1 MRWVYLAI
9 AAFLGIIFLRADVQ
23 LVDLILNTNLKWSAV
38 AAVFL
43 VGLLVGQILRGFQP
57 DGKTLKYAGWG
68 LFVTLVLGVL
78 EYSVE
83 WQRDIVL
90 ANDQTL
96 ILTAASVES
105 VSQHYITAKDGLFL
119 TQASFNS
126 AQADALIDTG
136 ASLVLVNYTTAKA
149 AGVDVDALAFT
160 IPVTTASGPLKIAQ
174 ITLGEVRLG
183 NSIVARNVPAAV
195 TPKGLSHSNL
205 LGGSFLL
212 QMDQTVLRKD
222 QMILSQR
229 R

>member
-9 AAFLGIIFLRADVQ
+9 AAILGIVFLRADVQ
-23 LVDLILNTNLKWSAV
+23 LVDLVLNANLKWSAI

-43 VGLLVGQILRGFQP
+43 VGLLVGQIIRKFQP
-57 DGKTLKYAGWG
+57 DSKTLKYAGWG
-68 LFVTLVLGVL
+68 VFVTLVLGLL

-90 ANDQTL
+90 ADNQTV
-96 ILTAASVES
+96 ILTAASVEA
-105 VSQHYITAKDGLFL
+105 VSQHYITAKGGLFL
-119 TQASFNS
+119 TDASFNT
-126 AQADALIDTG
+126 AHADALIDTG
-136 ASLVLVNYTTAKA
+136 ASIVLVNYATAKA
-149 AGVDVDALAFT
+149 AGIDVDALKFT
-160 IPVTTASGPLKIAQ
+160 TPVTTASGPLKIAQ
-174 ITLGEVRLG
+174 ITLDEIRLG
-183 NSIVARNVPAAV
+183 NTIVARNVPAAV

-212 QMDQTVLRKD
+212 QMDQTVVRKD

>member
-136 ASLVLVNYTTAKA
+136 ASLVLVNYATAKA

>member
-9 AAFLGIIFLRADVQ
+9 AAILGIVFLRADVQ
-23 LVDLILNTNLKWSAV
+23 LVDLILNTNLKWSAI

-43 VGLLVGQILRGFQP
+43 VGLLVGQIIRGFQP
-57 DGKTLKYAGWG
+57 DSKTLKYAGWG
-68 LFVTLVLGVL
+68 LFVAFMLGVL

-90 ANDQTL
+90 ADNQTL
-96 ILTAASVES
+96 ILTAASVEA
-105 VSQHYITAKDGLFL
+105 VSQHYITAKGGLFL

-126 AQADALIDTG
+126 APAEALIDTG
-136 ASLVLVNYTTAKA
+136 ASLVLVNYATAKA
-149 AGVDVDALAFT
+149 AGVDVDALEFT
-160 IPVTTASGPLKIAQ
+160 TPVTTASGPLKIAQ
-174 ITLGEVRLG
+174 ITLDEIRLG
-183 NSIVARNVPAAV
+183 TSVVARNVQAAV
-195 TPKGLSHSNL
+195 TPKGLTHSNL

>member
-9 AAFLGIIFLRADVQ
+9 AAILGIVFLRADVQ
-23 LVDLILNTNLKWSAV
+23 LVDLVLNANLKWSAI

-43 VGLLVGQILRGFQP
+43 VGLLVGQIIRKFQP
-57 DGKTLKYAGWG
+57 DSKTLKYAGWG
-68 LFVTLVLGVL
+68 VFVTLVLGLL

-90 ANDQTL
+90 ADNQTV
-96 ILTAASVES
+96 ILTAASVEA
-105 VSQHYITAKDGLFL
+105 VSQHYITAKRGLFL
-119 TQASFNS
+119 TDASFNT
-126 AQADALIDTG
+126 AHADALIDTG
-136 ASLVLVNYTTAKA
+136 ASIVLVNYATAKA
-149 AGVDVDALAFT
+149 AGIDVDALKFT
-160 IPVTTASGPLKIAQ
+160 TPVTTASGPLKIAQ
-174 ITLGEVRLG
+174 ITLDEIRLG
-183 NSIVARNVPAAV
+183 NTIVARNVPAAV

-212 QMDQTVLRKD
+212 QMDQTVVRKD

>member
-9 AAFLGIIFLRADVQ
+9 AAILGIVFLRADVQ
-23 LVDLILNTNLKWSAV
+23 LVDLVLNTNLKWSAI

-43 VGLLVGQILRGFQP
+43 IGLLVGQIVRGFQP
-57 DGKTLKYAGWG
+57 DGRTLKYAGWG
-68 LFVTLVLGVL
+68 LFVTIVLGML

-90 ANDQTL
+90 ADNETL
-96 ILTAASVES
+96 VLTAASVEA
-105 VSQHYITAKDGLFL
+105 VSQHYITAKGGLFL
-119 TQASFNS
+119 TQASFNA

-136 ASLVLVNYTTAKA
+136 ASLVLVNYATAKA
-149 AGVDVDALAFT
+149 AGVDVDALKFT
-160 IPVTTASGPLKIAQ
+160 TPVTTASGPLEIAQ
-174 ITLGEVRLG
+174 IILDEIRIGH
-183 NSIVARNVPAAV
+183 SIVARNVPAAV

-212 QMDQTVLRKD
+212 QLDQTVLRKD

>member
-105 VSQHYITAKDGLFL
+105 VSQHTITAKDGLFL